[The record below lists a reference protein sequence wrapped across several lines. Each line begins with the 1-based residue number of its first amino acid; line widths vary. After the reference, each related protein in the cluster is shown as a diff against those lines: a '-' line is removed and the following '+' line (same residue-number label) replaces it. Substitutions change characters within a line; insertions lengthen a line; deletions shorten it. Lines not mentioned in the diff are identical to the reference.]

1 MKINQLKVNFY
12 LKVDIVK
19 DKMGELLVGQYI
31 FGSLEPKPVMMNL
44 LKHINIDKKA
54 LEQVLMVENFEK
66 VKRSVEVF

>member
-1 MKINQLKVNFY
+1 MKINQLKVNLY

-31 FGSLEPKPVMMNL
+31 FGSLEAKPMMMNL
-44 LKHINIDKKA
+44 LKYINIDKKA